1 MPEDKIRSRYKKA
14 LELIPRLVDICD
26 VLHIYD
32 NTEMPFRIFKKR
44 KDIYFRWENEFWKRQ
59 EIEKLTQIHTYVNE

>member
-1 MPEDKIRSRYKKA
+1 LK
-14 LELIPRLVDICD
+14 LIPELVDICD

-44 KDIYFRWENEFWKRQ
+44 KTELFFWENDEWTNER
-59 EIEKLTQIHTYVNE
+59 IEKLVGVKLP